1 MLRRLF
7 SRKSLTPS
15 PLRPGLV
22 TAGKGSDPDDSP
34 VLHVR
39 ADGHLVRAVTHGRGP
54 RFGPTIVFLHEGL
67 GSIAQW
73 KHYPDTLARVAGCNA
88 LVYERWGHGGS
99 DPLMGKRKL
108 DFMEREADHALPDLL
123 ASFSLDK
130 IILYGH
136 SDGGS
141 IALLFAARYPER
153 TLGVVTEA
161 AHVFVEEESISGV
174 EAAVARFET
183 SDMEKRLSLYH
194 GDNTERM
201 FRGWAD
207 IWLSAKFRDWSIPPE
222 TLGKIEAP
230 VLALQGADDEYG
242 TPEQL
247 SRIEAGLG
255 DKVRTLLI
263 PDCAHVPHVQ
273 ARETVMEAVLDFIA
287 CVKSDEQER
296 EEENAESG
304 ELPPPEAEI

>member
-7 SRKSLTPS
+7 KRKTLAAS

-22 TAGKGSDPDDSP
+22 TGGKDAVTDDSP
-34 VLHVR
+34 VLQVR
-39 ADGHLVRAVTHGRGP
+39 ADGHLVRAVSYGQGP
-54 RFGPTIVFLHEGL
+54 RFGPSIVFLHEGL

-73 KHYPDTLARVAGCNA
+73 KHFPDTLARAAGCNA

-99 DPLMGKRKL
+99 DKLSGKRQP
-108 DFMEREADHALPDLL
+108 DFMEREAAHTLPELL
-123 ASFSLDK
+123 DSFGLDK
-130 IILYGH
+130 VILYGH

-153 TLGVVTEA
+153 TLGVITEA

-174 EAAVARFET
+174 QTAVERFET
-183 SDMEKRLSLYH
+183 SDMEKRLALYH

-207 IWLSAKFRDWSIPPE
+207 IWLSPQFRDWSLPPE
-222 TLGKIEAP
+222 TLGKIQAP

-242 TPEQL
+242 TGAQL
-247 SRIEAGLG
+247 QRIEAGVG
-255 DKVRTLLI
+255 DKARTVLI
-263 PDCAHVPHVQ
+263 PECAHVPHVQ
-273 ARETVMEAVLDFIA
+273 AREIVMEEALSFIA
-287 CVKSDEQER
+287 GVKP
-296 EEENAESG
+296 EEEAKEENTAQE